1 MSFRVPIGLPILA
14 IIAFSTAFSQTY
26 TIYTFAGGGLPVNV
40 PGTSASLYGP
50 QSAAVDTA
58 GNIYFA
64 DQDTVLRLAANT
76 GIVTVVAGSG
86 TSGYGGDNG
95 LATGAQL
102 NQPHGVA
109 IDSAGNLYIADTG
122 NQCIRKVSNGVIT
135 TVAGSQAAGEGF
147 SGDGGA
153 ATNAQL
159 FLPQGVAVDSAGNL
173 YIADTTNNRIRK
185 VANGVITTFAG
196 GGSSFG
202 DNGPATS
209 AQLIAPH
216 GIAVD
221 SAGSLYIADT
231 DNERIR
237 KVANGVITT
246 VAGTGSA
253 VFNGD
258 NIPAANAN
266 LYLPQGVFVDTA
278 GNIYIADTNDNR
290 IRKVA
295 AGVITTVAGNG
306 TAGYS
311 GDNGTSTSAEVNLPQ
326 SVAVDS
332 AGNVY
337 IADTGNSR
345 IRKVATGTISTV
357 AGNGTAGFSGDNG
370 PATSAQF
377 NQPEGVAVDTNGN
390 VYVADTG
397 NNRIREIS
405 GGIVTTLAG
414 TGAAGF
420 SGDSGAAASAQL
432 NQPKGVAV
440 DTNGNVYIADTGNN
454 RIREISGGVITTIA
468 GGGTSTGTSGSATGI
483 KLNLPQG
490 VFADLSFNVYIAD
503 TGNNLVRLVANGT
516 SFLTTIAGTGAAGY
530 TGDGGVPTVAELN
543 QPQGV
548 FADVAGNLYVA
559 DTNNNRIRAASE
571 GSIATLAGGG
581 TAGLGDG
588 GAPSSAQLF
597 APRGIALDAAGD
609 LFISDTGD
617 NRIRY
622 VANTSTLAIN
632 TVAGTG
638 TAGFGGDNGPSTSAL
653 LNSPKAA
660 AVDSSGNVYIADA
673 NNNRIRILTPGTP
686 PAITPGGIVPV
697 DSTVSVIQP
706 GSWVSIY
713 GSNLASGTYLW
724 NDDFPTS
731 LPEGGGSGTTT
742 SVTIDGKPAYL
753 WFVSPGQINLQV
765 PNDTTTGSVN
775 VVVTAPS
782 GTVTSIVT
790 LAPQGPSFLLLSD
803 NKHVV
808 GEIATSGGGYDLVGP
823 LNTFSYNTRPVKPGE
838 TLVLFGVGFGPTN
851 PAVPAG
857 QNPSGAPASIT
868 SPFTVTIGGVPVPTG
883 NIAFA
888 GIVTEAGLYQF
899 NLTVP
904 ANAAAGDQALQAT
917 VNGVQT
923 PPGPVVTVQ

>member
-1 MSFRVPIGLPILA
+1 VITTVTGTGTAGFSADNVQAASAEVNLP
-14 IIAFSTAFSQTY
+14 Q
-26 TIYTFAGGGLPVNV
+26 GV
-40 PGTSASLYGP
+40 
-50 QSAAVDTA
+50 AVDA
-58 GNIYFA
+58 
-64 DQDTVLRLAANT
+64 
-76 GIVTVVAGSG
+76 
-86 TSGYGGDNG
+86 
-95 LATGAQL
+95 
-102 NQPHGVA
+102 
-109 IDSAGNLYIADTG
+109 AGNLYIADT
-122 NQCIRKVSNGVIT
+122 SN
-135 TVAGSQAAGEGF
+135 
-147 SGDGGA
+147 
-153 ATNAQL
+153 
-159 FLPQGVAVDSAGNL
+159 
-173 YIADTTNNRIRK
+173 
-185 VANGVITTFAG
+185 
-196 GGSSFG
+196 
-202 DNGPATS
+202 
-209 AQLIAPH
+209 
-216 GIAVD
+216 
-221 SAGSLYIADT
+221 
-231 DNERIR
+231 
-237 KVANGVITT
+237 
-246 VAGTGSA
+246 
-253 VFNGD
+253 
-258 NIPAANAN
+258 
-266 LYLPQGVFVDTA
+266 
-278 GNIYIADTNDNR
+278 NR

-295 AGVITTVAGNG
+295 AGT
-306 TAGYS
+306 
-311 GDNGTSTSAEVNLPQ
+311 
-326 SVAVDS
+326 
-332 AGNVY
+332 
-337 IADTGNSR
+337 IA
-345 IRKVATGTISTV
+345 TV

-405 GGIVTTLAG
+405 GGIITTLAG
-414 TGAAGF
+414 TGVAGF

-454 RIREISGGVITTIA
+454 RIREITGGVINTIA
-468 GGGTSTGTSGSATGI
+468 GGGTSTGTSGSATSI

-490 VFADLSFNVYIAD
+490 VFVDSLFNVYIAD

-516 SFLTTIAGTGAAGY
+516 SFLTTIAGYGPAGY
-530 TGDGGVPTVAELN
+530 SGDGEVPTAAELN

-548 FADVAGNLYVA
+548 SADIAGNLYIA
-559 DTNNNRIRAASE
+559 DTDNNRIRSASE

-588 GAPSSAQLF
+588 GAPASAQLF
-597 APRGIALDAAGD
+597 APRGIALDTAAD
-609 LFISDTGD
+609 LFIADTGD

-622 VANTSTLAIN
+622 VANTSSPVIN
-632 TVAGTG
+632 TIAGTG
-638 TAGFGGDNGPSTSAL
+638 TAGFGGDNGPSTSAQ
-653 LNSPKAA
+653 LNSPKSAV
-660 AVDSSGNVYIADA
+660 VDSSGDVYIADA
-673 NNNRIRILTPGTP
+673 NNNRIRILTPGTAP
-686 PAITPGGIVPV
+686 TITPGGIVPI
-697 DSTVSVIQP
+697 DSTVSVVQP

-724 NDDFPTS
+724 NDDFPTA
-731 LPEGGGSGTTT
+731 LPEGAGSGSTT

-765 PNDTTTGSVN
+765 PNDSTTGPVS

-782 GTVTSIVT
+782 GTVTSTVT
-790 LAPQGPSFLLLSD
+790 LAPQGPSFLLLGD

-808 GEIATSGGGYDLVGP
+808 GEIATNGTGAYGGGTYDLVGP

-857 QNPSGAPASIT
+857 QNPSGAPAGIGSSLKI
-868 SPFTVTIGGVPVPTG
+868 SIGGVPVPAS

-923 PPGPVVTVQ
+923 PAGPVVTVQ